1 MTSTFSFTIAA
12 SVLLAASAAAEETV
26 LTIDGGPYP
35 VAATLNLPETAGMDA
50 PVVLLLHGF
59 TGSRDELPVA
69 TTELG
74 VFSYTAAALAD
85 AGIPSLRIDFSGSG
99 DSTGIAW
106 ADTTF
111 STQIADAVAVIDHVR
126 ADDVLGQHPLVV
138 LGWSQGGLVAAHAA
152 AARPDIDGLVL
163 WAAVADPMLTYGLL
177 GGKDLIV
184 DALGKAPDEI
194 VSMTLPWGATTELKV
209 AFFQEMPVT
218 LPVAAVASYSGPLQV
233 VVGSEDTVV
242 TPQPQAG
249 EVYLRYH
256 DGPEELHIL
265 PMDHA
270 FAAFTG
276 TEKLDE
282 MLGLLT
288 GFIGSLDD

>member
-1 MTSTFSFTIAA
+1 MSPYLSFAIAA
-12 SVLLAASAAAEETV
+12 AFLLAVSAQAEEAP
-26 LTIDGGPYP
+26 LTIEGGPYP
-35 VAATLNLPETAGMDA
+35 LAATLNLPEDAAPDA

-69 TTELG
+69 TTDKG
-74 VFSYTAAALAD
+74 VFSYSAAKLAD

-99 DSTGIAW
+99 ESTGITW

-111 STQIADAVAVIDHVR
+111 SSQIADALAAIDYIR
-126 ADDVLGQHPLVV
+126 ADEQLGSHPLVV

-163 WAAVADPMLTYGLL
+163 WAAVADPMLTYGGL
-177 GGKDLIV
+177 GGPDLIAG
-184 DALGKAPDEI
+184 ALTKAPDEI
-194 VSMTLPWGATTELKV
+194 VSMTLPWGATTELKA
-209 AFFQEMPVT
+209 AFFQEMPT
-218 LPVAAVASYSGPLQV
+218 TSPVAAVASYTGPLQV
-233 VVGSEDTVV
+233 VVGTEDTIV

-249 EVYLRYH
+249 EVFLRYH
-256 DGPEELHIL
+256 NGPEELHTL

-276 TEKLDE
+276 PEKLDE
-282 MLGLLT
+282 MLGMLT
-288 GFIGSLDD
+288 GFIGSLGN